1 MHLLLLVMMFA
12 CIRAV
17 RGAPLLPSIVAAP
30 FLKQNVSTRT
40 LTPVPSIDFF
50 SHSIRVLPHF
60 STVDE
65 SDATMVTMV
74 TKGEYKTWIKL
85 MNIEVL
91 KWFDL
96 TGFDLKEFPGNGKI
110 IYVPTVDSNGKLV
123 MDTPSIVGFCDE
135 KEIAKNN
142 PRAFGDLFSNLL
154 KGRDQCFYFV
164 SSNEEALGEKES
176 NILAFQ
182 YGLHQYKFAVPL
194 GFKSSPSTSKN
205 TSNATILW
213 PKNCDKQKISGLL
226 KAYTL
231 YKDLVDSPALSCGPE
246 QIEVTARN
254 VAENYNATFHSIKGV
269 EELLLHNFPQIAAVG
284 MAAARDREPR
294 IIDIK
299 WRNNNDPNSN
309 VDVVLIGKGVTF
321 DTGGLD
327 IKSSA
332 GMRHM
337 KKDMA
342 GSAQALALGLLI
354 METNLPV
361 NLRIL
366 LPIAENSISGNALRP
381 GDIIRSRHGK
391 TIEITNTDAE
401 GRLIL
406 SDAIAAAVEEGVGI
420 YPNKKPALIVD
431 FATLTGAARVALADI
446 PALFSNDISKA
457 MNLWKISTD
466 CHDLL
471 WPMPLHEPFR
481 DNLKSNV
488 ADIGKHLHLTQQ
500 SVLSLTRNCL

>member
-1 MHLLLLVMMFA
+1 MQALVLLVMMIA
-12 CIRAV
+12 CVSGRA
-17 RGAPLLPSIVAAP
+17 RGITLLRNLVAAP
-30 FLKQNVSTRT
+30 YLKHNASTAAY
-40 LTPVPSIDFF
+40 LTPVSSIDFYTL
-50 SHSIRVLPHF
+50 SNRVLPHF
-60 STVDE
+60 ANVEANS
-65 SDATMVTMV
+65 TMVTMI
-74 TKGEYKTWIKL
+74 TKGEYNVWIKS
-85 MNIEVL
+85 MNSEVM
-91 KWFDL
+91 KWFET
-96 TGFDLKEFPGNGKI
+96 TGIDLKEFPGNGKVV
-110 IYVPTVDSNGKLV
+110 YLPSVDSNGKVVL
-123 MDTPSIVGFCDE
+123 DNHSIVGFCDE
-135 KEIAKNN
+135 KEISKNN
-142 PRAFGDLFSNLL
+142 PRAFGELFSNLL
-154 KGRDQCFYFV
+154 KVKDQSYYFV
-164 SSNEEALGEKES
+164 NSNKDALSEKEA

-182 YGLHQYKFAVPL
+182 YGIYQYKFAVPL
-194 GFKSSPSTSKN
+194 GFKSSTPASKSTS
-205 TSNATILW
+205 SATIVW
-213 PKNCDKQKISGLL
+213 PKNCNKQKIVGLL
-226 KAYTL
+226 KSYTL

-246 QIEVTARN
+246 QIEATARD
-254 VAENYNATFHSIKGV
+254 VAANYNATFQSISGV

-284 MAAARDREPR
+284 MAAAENRSPR
-294 IIDIK
+294 IVDIK
-299 WRNNNDPNSN
+299 WRNSNDPNSN
-309 VDVVLIGKGVTF
+309 VDIVLIGKGVTF

-332 GMRHM
+332 GMRYM

-366 LPIAENSISGNALRP
+366 LPIAENSIAGNALRP
-381 GDIIRSRHGK
+381 GDVIRSRNGK

-420 YPNKKPALIVD
+420 HPNKKPALIVD

-446 PALFSNDISKA
+446 PALFSNDITKA
-457 MNLWKISTD
+457 MDLWKISTD

-488 ADIGKHLHLTQQ
+488 ADIGK
-500 SVLSLTRNCL
+500 